1 MGANEGRSRTAA
13 TRLKAVATPEL
24 YRRNPFRIT
33 GLPATAT
40 GRAVRERRLR
50 VLGALEVG
58 ARPPGVP
65 EDVTPDEVRSAF
77 DALGNTEHRLV
88 DELFGPWGAPEDCDC
103 PPQLHDKH
111 DAAVTA
117 HAAALDAEADRT
129 EDHPM
134 PLWND
139 AARNWAFTQRSEAF
153 WQHLRHRVGKIGDR
167 RLDESTVDGLRAA
180 LPSAL
185 VAPLVALAITSPEP
199 ERLLGFLS
207 MWGVDKATESAARTE
222 AAGDTFSRVEDLV
235 KELRKLI
242 DNRGAREAAERSL
255 NELAPMLDRLEQVM
269 PHQEYRRA
277 GRLRE
282 GAAIAVNNVG
292 VALSEVPASSRQL
305 VRDVF
310 ALARR
315 LSTDSETLVTI
326 GRNEQ
331 SATMAPVPP
340 LDVGHLWNRVTML
353 IRQRRYAE
361 AEQALEQILAHSRR
375 PGDQQQARGMIA
387 TMRQLQEGGPVARP
401 SPPSTTSRV
410 LLGLLH
416 VALGMVFLA
425 TLLTSP
431 LVPCLVIGGLG
442 LLCCLGAAGSE
453 NVGRASMPLLAV
465 TGAVVAGLFWVLHA
479 NGVAIAGW
487 LTVCTAVV
495 LLVVVPVSL
504 AGRERG

>member
-40 GRAVRERRLR
+40 RRAVRERRLR

-58 ARPPGVP
+58 GRPPGVP
-65 EDVTPDEVRSAF
+65 EDVTPDQVRSAF
-77 DALGNTEHRLV
+77 DELGNTEHRLV
-88 DELFGPWGAPEDCDC
+88 DEVFGHWGAPEDCDC
-103 PPQLHDKH
+103 PPQLHDRH
-111 DAAVTA
+111 DAAVKA

-153 WQHLRHRVGKIGDR
+153 WQHLRHRVGTSGDR

-180 LPSAL
+180 LPGAL
-185 VAPLVALAITSPEP
+185 VAPLVTLAAASPEP
-199 ERLLGFLS
+199 DRLLGFLS
-207 MWGVDKATESAARTE
+207 MWGVDKATEAAARTE
-222 AAGDTFSRVEDLV
+222 AAGDTFSRGEDLL

-242 DNRGAREAAERSL
+242 DNGGAREAAERAL
-255 NELAPMLDRLEQVM
+255 GELAPMLDRLERVM
-269 PHQEYRRA
+269 PFEEYRRA

-282 GAAIAVNNVG
+282 TSAIAANNIG
-292 VALSEVPASSRQL
+292 VALSEVPASSRRL

-315 LSTDSETLVTI
+315 LSTDSETLATI
-326 GRNEQ
+326 GRNER
-331 SATMAPVPP
+331 SATTAPLPP
-340 LDVGHLWNRVTML
+340 TDVGQLWSRVTTL
-353 IRQRRYAE
+353 TRLGRYAE

-375 PGDQQQARGMIA
+375 PGDQQQARRMIA
-387 TMRQLQEGGPVARP
+387 TMRRLQENGVVP
-401 SPPSTTSRV
+401 PPSKKARV

-416 VALGMVFLA
+416 TALGLAFLS
-425 TLLTSP
+425 TLLASP
-431 LVPCLVIGGLG
+431 LVSCLVIGILG
-442 LLCCLGAAGSE
+442 LLFCIGAALSDRGSTGGMAGL
-453 NVGRASMPLLAV
+453 VAF
-465 TGAVVAGLFWVLHA
+465 GAVVAGVFWIAHA
-479 NGVAIAGW
+479 SGAAIPSG
-487 LTVCTAVV
+487 LTVLTAVLLFVV
-495 LLVVVPVSL
+495 LPSWL
-504 AGRERG
+504 AGRD